1 MVVSWYGNCVANPRY
16 KQNSRRRT
24 LSMPS
29 DDRTD
34 GNRASLRRLLI
45 GTSALPAAALAMMLV
60 FPRDVSAANIDY
72 VFSSDASLAFADSH
86 VEDVSGSFVFNTT
99 LSTVSNVNIILA
111 GPSPE
116 ADTYDT
122 NPFYTSDP
130 PGPALCSHVVG
141 PAGTVPM
148 LCMWFT
154 APLGGSTDAFVTTP
168 NQGIGFFPT
177 DPGINVDE
185 TVVAGGVSSESAIP
199 EPSTLA
205 LLAGAIGFFGLRRRA
220 ARLERSPPAVQ
231 PQ

>member
-1 MVVSWYGNCVANPRY
+1 
-16 KQNSRRRT
+16 
-24 LSMPS
+24 MPS
-29 DDRTD
+29 DHTID
-34 GNRASLRRLLI
+34 GNHVSLRRLLI
-45 GTSALPAAALAMMLV
+45 GTSALPAAAVALMLI

-72 VFSSDASLAFADSH
+72 AFSSDASLTFADGN

-99 LSTVSNVNIILA
+99 GGTVSKVNIILA

-122 NPFYTSDP
+122 NPFYTTDP

-141 PAGTVPM
+141 PTGTVPM

-154 APLGGSTDAFVTTP
+154 TPLGGSTDAFVTTP
-168 NQGIGFFPT
+168 GSGIGFFPT
-177 DPGINVDE
+177 DPGLNVDE
-185 TVVAGGVSSESAIP
+185 TVVAGGVSSDSAIP
-199 EPSTLA
+199 EPSSLA

-220 ARLERSPPAVQ
+220 ARLDFSPPAVQ